1 MSDINVF
8 TGPMKSGKSQKII
21 NEAYRQIIAGKKIQM
36 FKPKLDTREQEC
48 VADRNGNKLMAVNIQ
63 DMNEIENYDADVYKI
78 DEFQFLKGNVNVIQ
92 NMASKGKKFFIA
104 GLKLTSE
111 KKPFG
116 KMGDLMCVSDNV
128 QMLTSIC
135 EICKN
140 DNAIYTYCKE
150 HKDGDILV
158 GDSQYLPVCRNCYQ
172 KLIEGII
179 KV

>member
-63 DMNEIENYDADVYKI
+63 DMNEIENYDADVYII

-104 GLKLTSE
+104 GLNLTAE

-158 GDSQYLPVCRNCYQ
+158 GDSQYLPVCRSCYQ